1 MNNTIDNA
9 FINGIFNNDHS
20 RDIIAVSDDGREI
33 GFTYDIFE
41 LLKTDKT
48 IATIYDANTGEIIYT
63 RDELTT
69 TTAATAAEPAPASDE
84 PAAGP
89 EPEQPAT
96 GYIVSHNE
104 QFNSV
109 EITFTSKP
117 GDAVRDALK
126 ARGFRWHRAR
136 GLWYGYA
143 DADEITAAI
152 DAAIQGDATPAP
164 KKAKATKPA
173 PVNKYGVKVGDLFR
187 CSWGYDQTQNDF
199 YQVIALCGS
208 SSVRVREVCP
218 EMIESRGISWGAED
232 RIYNTNTHGELLPP
246 VENSCFI
253 KDQERGDLKKL
264 KSYAADGVSNPQ
276 FAVSS
281 YANAYHCGTD
291 TTKVYESWYR

>member
-1 MNNTIDNA
+1 MNNTINNA
-9 FINGIFNNDHS
+9 FINGICNNDHS
-20 RDIIAVSDDGREI
+20 RDIIAVFKNGREI
-33 GFTYDIFE
+33 GYTYDIFE

-48 IATIYDANTGEIIYT
+48 IETIYDANTGEIIYT
-63 RDELTT
+63 RDEQPEPAV
-69 TTAATAAEPAPASDE
+69 TAAD
-84 PAAGP
+84 P

-96 GYIVSHNE
+96 GYTVSHNE
-104 QFNSV
+104 QFNSI
-109 EITFTSKP
+109 EITFDRKP
-117 GDAVRDALK
+117 GDAVRDVLK
-126 ARGFRWHRAR
+126 AHGFRWHRAR

-143 DADEITAAI
+143 DADEITREI
-152 DAAIQGDATPAP
+152 NAAIQGDTTPAP
-164 KKAKATKPA
+164 KTPKTAKPA

-199 YQVIALCGS
+199 YQVVALCGS

-281 YANAYHCGTD
+281 YANAYHCGTN